1 MIFKSHMIS
10 MVIFAAIVSVMLAFI
25 RHSDLRHVRNY
36 ALKLFLYLAG
46 GDIKA
51 ATYHYGTAYLASAGL
66 LNFLVA
72 LNAFDLAKGRK
83 P

>member
-1 MIFKSHMIS
+1 MIFKSHLIS

-46 GDIKA
+46 GVIA
-51 ATYHYGTAYLASAGL
+51 FSWFMH
-66 LNFLVA
+66 VA
-72 LNAFDLAKGRK
+72 
-83 P
+83 

>member
-1 MIFKSHMIS
+1 MIFKSHLIS

-46 GDIKA
+46 GVIA
-51 ATYHYGTAYLASAGL
+51 FGWFMH
-66 LNFLVA
+66 VA
-72 LNAFDLAKGRK
+72 
-83 P
+83 